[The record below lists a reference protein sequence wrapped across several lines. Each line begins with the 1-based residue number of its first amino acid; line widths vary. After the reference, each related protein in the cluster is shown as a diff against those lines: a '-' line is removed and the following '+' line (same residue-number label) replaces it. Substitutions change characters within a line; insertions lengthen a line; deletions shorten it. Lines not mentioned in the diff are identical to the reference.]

1 MDALQTAFLVTGKAM
16 ILTTLILCSGF
27 MLLLLSSFNGTFN
40 LGFLLSITLFVAL
53 ILDLTL
59 LPVLIMYFYKEP
71 KKKSNV

>member
-1 MDALQTAFLVTGKAM
+1 M

-40 LGFLLSITLFVAL
+40 LGLLLSITLFVAL

-71 KKKSNV
+71 KKKMKTQSIENQTKV